1 MIKLWKQHEV
11 LWQKQFQQKH
21 EQFLYFICFFL
32 VTLKLLIAVIFY
44 FFKKYGANQK
54 HFIFHGVKIE
64 FKKIDINS
72 IL

>member
-1 MIKLWKQHEV
+1 MKYSGKNSSSKNMNNFYTLFV
-11 LWQKQFQQKH
+11 
-21 EQFLYFICFFL
+21 FFL